1 MDNTDYTFM
10 KSGFNMLQPPDDDE
24 FAKNATSVI
33 VAYAEQAMRTAAKYI
48 SHGERNVI
56 TPEDIKRAMMLEMF
70 LFNKRPNLLEKAEE
84 IKRELYE
91 EESDDDEMEDL
102 IIDSDEEE
110 VVEFSKNTCECPL
123 CTCINNIYARW
134 ENFTPETQFEI
145 LFKKHID
152 RI

>member
-1 MDNTDYTFM
+1 MKLYIMDNTDYTFM

-84 IKRELYE
+84 IRKLYE

-110 VVEFSKNTCECPL
+110 VVGSKNT
-123 CTCINNIYARW
+123 
-134 ENFTPETQFEI
+134 
-145 LFKKHID
+145 
-152 RI
+152 